1 MNSPPSKSRAI
12 TVPASRLARLGRL
25 GSMTARVAGNMAMGS
40 VAELSRGRRPK
51 MRDLLLTPGN
61 ITRVT
66 DQLAQ
71 MRGAAMKVGQ
81 LISMESG
88 DFLPPELSQIM
99 TRLRNDAHFMP
110 SPQLRRVLNAAW
122 GEGWQRQ
129 FKGFD
134 VRPIAAASIGQV
146 HRAQTRDGRGLAI
159 KVQYEGVARSIDSD
173 VANVGALIRMA
184 GLLPAGFEMA
194 PYLEEARAQL
204 HEETDYLREGAHM
217 ARFGALLEGDTRF
230 ALPELQDDLTTQTV
244 LAMTYVPGAPIEAA
258 AEEDQATRDRLMGDL
273 IDLLLT
279 ELFTFGLM
287 QTDPNFANYRYD
299 AETGRIV
306 LLDFGASREIAPEIA
321 QLYRNLLIAG
331 LDADAE
337 GMERAGEALR
347 FVGPDTAPAHRA
359 QILHMM
365 ELAFATLRGD
375 APFDFAGT
383 DMPRTMQDEGTKLAE
398 MGFIPPEVPMDVLYL
413 QRKFGGM
420 FLLGARL
427 GARLPVAQMLR
438 RHLA

>member
-1 MNSPPSKSRAI
+1 
-12 TVPASRLARLGRL
+12 
-25 GSMTARVAGNMAMGS
+25 MTAGVAGNMALGS

-81 LISMESG
+81 LISMEGG
-88 DFLPPELSQIM
+88 DFLPPELSEIM

-110 SPQLRRVLNAAW
+110 PAQLRRVLTGAW
-122 GEGWQRQ
+122 GTDWQRQ
-129 FKGFD
+129 FRGFD

-146 HRAQTRDGRGLAI
+146 HRATARDGRDLAI

-184 GLLPAGFEMA
+184 GILPPGFEMA

-204 HEETDYLREGAHM
+204 HEETDYVREGAHM
-217 ARFGALLEGDTRF
+217 ARFGMLLAGDARF
-230 ALPELQDDLTTQTV
+230 VLPELHEDLTTQTV
-244 LAMTYVPGAPIEAA
+244 LAMSYVPGAPIEAA

-279 ELFTFGLM
+279 ELFRFGLM

-299 AETGRIV
+299 AGTSRIA

-321 QLYRNLLIAG
+321 RLYRQLLIAG
-331 LDADAE
+331 LDADAA
-337 GMERAGEALR
+337 GMEAAGEALR
-347 FVGPDTAPAHRA
+347 FISPQTAPAHRA

-365 ELAFATLRGD
+365 ELAFAALRSD
-375 APFDFAGT
+375 APFDFAAT
-383 DMPRTMQDEGTKLAE
+383 DLPRQMQTEGIALSE
-398 MGFIPPEVPMDVLYL
+398 MGFVPPEVPMDVLYL

-427 GARLPVAQMLR
+427 GARLPVARMLR
-438 RHLA
+438 DHLERA